1 MKSMMMIRQNF
12 EVEKNGKRGTQLGGN
27 WGTGENHMLG
37 INLVLLTVNG
47 RRQVTETQ
55 IRVRKLADDP
65 ILKFRIPVLCLF

>member
-1 MKSMMMIRQNF
+1 MIR
-12 EVEKNGKRGTQLGGN
+12 EVLN
-27 WGTGENHMLG
+27 WGGTTGENHTLG

-55 IRVRKLADDP
+55 IRVGKLADDP